1 MVEEPR
7 QRRLFL
13 GIPLPAKVLFSLNKF
28 ALPHRNLN
36 HIRWVPVDNLH
47 ITVYF
52 FDNVP
57 EEQLQNLI
65 ALISVGLRQTRSFE
79 LVFDRYCFAPQ
90 AKDARMIWARYRK
103 SDAFRDL
110 VTCIHTLYQQIAPQQ
125 VRKSPV
131 PHITLARLRDFT
143 DHPLVNLRLNHPP
156 QLVVGE
162 VILWESHLRPEGA
175 WYEVV
180 HRFGLRD

>member
-1 MVEEPR
+1 MDQEPR

-13 GIPLPAKVLFSLNKF
+13 GIPLPEKVLFPLNDF
-28 ALPHRNLN
+28 VRPHQNLKN
-36 HIRWVPVDNLH
+36 IRWVPADNLH

-57 EEQLQNLI
+57 EERVENLI
-65 ALISVGLRQTRSFE
+65 SLISVGLRQTRSFG
-79 LVFDRYCFAPQ
+79 LDFDRYCFAPQ

-110 VTCIHTLYQQIAPQQ
+110 VTCIHTLYRQIAPQQ
-125 VRKSPV
+125 IRKSPV
-131 PHITLARLRDFT
+131 PHITLARLRDFS
-143 DHPLVNLRLNHPP
+143 DHRLLNLRFNQPP
-156 QLVVGE
+156 QLPVNE
-162 VILWESHLRPEGA
+162 LILWESHLRPEGA

-180 HRFGLRD
+180 RRFGLKD